1 MHTRLTEKFPKEKPK
16 EKKKHRGRKENR
28 GEFHQKSQ
36 TTVRT
41 GIIKF
46 SEPRPHKCQE
56 CDKSFGRREHLR
68 RHYRKHRGLQPY
80 QCHQCK
86 KGFKTK
92 AQLIR
97 HQSSSGDT
105 SVPGETVTKFL
116 EMFSCTSK
124 RVNHLKMPWPH
135 IQGKRQ

>member
-16 EKKKHRGRKENR
+16 EKKKHRGRKEHR
-28 GEFHQKSQ
+28 GEWHRKRQ

-41 GIIKF
+41 SIIKF

-56 CDKSFGRREHLR
+56 CDQELWTEGTLAKA
-68 RHYRKHRGLQPY
+68 LQKTQRITA

-124 RVNHLKMPWPH
+124 GVNHLKMPWPH
-135 IQGKRQ
+135 IHGNRQ